1 MAAEKVRVAVVG
13 AGAFGQAHLRAYAEL
28 ERADVVWVC
37 DPDVDA
43 ARRAAAEFDVPNVA
57 SDLENVL
64 ADDGVH
70 LVDLVT
76 PVALHA
82 PQATAA
88 LEAGRSVVCEKPMAL
103 DLTEALALADVAA
116 SSAGELLVKY
126 HQRFDPVHER
136 MRDLLAEGTHGT
148 GLVAHIEILGDHLA
162 ALRSREHWRGDPLL
176 TGGGCLFESG
186 SHLIDLA
193 HFWFGPAARVT
204 ATTHQLAAANPD
216 KGEDTATLVV
226 QFVNG
231 AVVTLVGFWGAPG
244 WDWRK
249 EVFTSHQARLSVETG
264 ASNALRL
271 RGGDG
276 TDQVLAVEEDWFARS
291 VRRSLAHALACAAG
305 DVRPQVSVDD
315 ALASMRTLDAAYRSA
330 REGRTVELA

>member
-13 AGAFGQAHLRAYAEL
+13 AGAFGQAHLRAYAQL
-28 ERADVVWVC
+28 DRADVVWVC

-43 ARRAAAEFDVPNVA
+43 ARRAATEFGVPNVA
-57 SDLENVL
+57 ADLEAVL
-64 ADDGVH
+64 ADDGVQV
-70 LVDLVT
+70 VDLVT

-82 PQATAA
+82 PQAKAA

-103 DLTEALALADVAA
+103 DLPEALALAEIAA
-116 SSAGELLVKY
+116 SSPGELLVKY

-136 MRDLLAEGTHGT
+136 MRDLLADGTHGT

-162 ALRSREHWRGDPLL
+162 ALRSREHWRGDPRL

-226 QFVNG
+226 QFTNG
-231 AVVTLVGFWGAPG
+231 AVMTLVGFWGAPG

-271 RGGDG
+271 RGRDG

-291 VRRSLAHALACAAG
+291 VRRSLAHALDCAAG
-305 DVRPQVSVDD
+305 DAAPQVTVED